1 MAALPDDLRV
11 SLEQVLRPSSTQE
24 IARSVERLIERY
36 RRGTA
41 ATEPILRSPTDVAAY
56 AAYRM
61 PATFAA
67 VRAALARVAEVAP
80 EFRPRTHVDVGGGT
94 GAAVW
99 AAAETWP
106 SLESAEVLEQV
117 SQVMTL
123 GRRLAEG
130 AEAPV
135 VRGARWRRYVVG
147 PGPTLPE
154 ADLVTMSYVLGELP
168 EAHRA
173 GIVREM
179 AARGGVVALF
189 EPGTP
194 AGHQRVL
201 AARELLVEQG
211 MTVLAP
217 CPHSAACP
225 ISGGEDWCHFA
236 ARVTRSVLHRQVKA
250 ASLGYEDEKF
260 SYVVAARTAWAP
272 AEGRVVRHPLRRKG
286 LVSLRVCTADGGL
299 TTETVSKRHG
309 ETYRRARDLEWGDA
323 WPPVGEDG

>member
-1 MAALPDDLRV
+1 MAALPDDLRS
-11 SLEQVLRPSSTQE
+11 SLEHVLRPASTQE

-36 RRGTA
+36 RGGAA
-41 ATEPILRSPTDVAAY
+41 ATEPILRSATDVAAY

-67 VRAALARVAEVAP
+67 VRAALARSAEVAP
-80 EFRPRTHVDVGGGT
+80 DFLPRTHVDVGGGT

-117 SQVMTL
+117 PEVMAL

-130 AEAPV
+130 AAAPV
-135 VRGARWRRYVVG
+135 VRGARWRRFVVG
-147 PGPTLPE
+147 AGPVLPE

-168 EAHRA
+168 ETHRA

-179 AARGGVVALF
+179 AARGAVVAVF

-201 AARELLVEQG
+201 AARDVLLSQG

-217 CPHSAACP
+217 CPHNNVCP
-225 ISGGEDWCHFA
+225 IAEGQDWCHFA

-250 ASLGYEDEKF
+250 GSLGYEDEKF
-260 SYVVAARTAWAP
+260 SYVVASRHPWPP
-272 AEGRVVRHPLRRKG
+272 AGGRVVRHPVRRKG
-286 LVSLRVCTADGGL
+286 LVSLRVCGAAGELTA
-299 TTETVSKRHG
+299 ETVSRRHG
-309 ETYRRARDLEWGDA
+309 ELYRQARDVEWGDA
-323 WPPVGEDG
+323 WPPVADAD